1 MWRKLYIMV
10 VPVTIVS
17 AVVTDTH
24 AFAGGFFGQVHPSLS
39 INVDDTPFVDATEE
53 MVFTRSEGK
62 LLVENPLDTPVVCLI
77 GKINRSSGKSPS
89 LDGTKSRGGYLTKQ
103 DTIRLNHMSGQWA
116 FKVGPNDSHM
126 LHNTMVHQIGTLQCT
141 AVDYVIENRCT
152 PGMNI
157 HACVKQ
163 GLM

>member
-1 MWRKLYIMV
+1 MI
-10 VPVTIVS
+10 VPVAIAL
-17 AVVTDTH
+17 AVVAATLSPNFVL
-24 AFAGGFFGQVHPSLS
+24 AFGVPYTVL
-39 INVDDTPFVDATEE
+39 VPLEPDLPFVDVTEE

-62 LLVENPLDTPVVCLI
+62 LLVENPLETPVVCLI
-77 GKINRSSGKSPS
+77 GKTNRSSGKSPS
-89 LDGTKSRGGYLTKQ
+89 LDGKKSRGGYLTKQ

-116 FKVGPNDSHM
+116 FKVEPNDSH
-126 LHNTMVHQIGTLQCT
+126 LIHNHMVHQIGTIQCT

-163 GLM
+163 GL

>member
-1 MWRKLYIMV
+1 MV
-10 VPVTIVS
+10 VPVAIAL
-17 AVVTDTH
+17 AVVAATLSPKFVL
-24 AFAGGFFGQVHPSLS
+24 AFGGAYTVVPLEP
-39 INVDDTPFVDATEE
+39 DLPFVDATEE

-62 LLVENPLDTPVVCLI
+62 LLVENPLETPVVCLI
-77 GKINRSSGKSPS
+77 GKTNRSSGKSPS

-116 FKVGPNDSHM
+116 FKVEPNDSHL
-126 LHNTMVHQIGTLQCT
+126 LHNTMVHQIGTIQCT

-163 GLM
+163 GL

>member
-10 VPVTIVS
+10 VPVAIVS
-17 AVVTDTH
+17 TVVTDTH

-62 LLVENPLDTPVVCLI
+62 LLVENPLETPVVCLI
-77 GKINRSSGKSPS
+77 GKTNHPRGKSPS
-89 LDGTKSRGGYLTKQ
+89 LTGMKRRGGYHTKR
-103 DTIRLNHMSGQWA
+103 DAIRLNHMSGHWA
-116 FKVGPNDSHM
+116 FKIEPQGSSL
-126 LHNTMVHQIGTLQCT
+126 LHNVMVHQIGTLQCA

-157 HACVKQ
+157 NACVKQ